1 MPTPETHE
9 QAVINLAESSDLPA
23 WALRSLKKY
32 LRRAIATAIANE
44 LDRQAN
50 DLQRKINSH
59 GAGLPHGCDVG
70 RSNYCEAW
78 RLVVSVLRA
87 RAAELRK
94 VE

>member
-1 MPTPETHE
+1 MTVPETHE
-9 QAVINLAESSDLPA
+9 QAVIDLAESSDLGD
-23 WALRSLKKY
+23 WALRSLKRY
-32 LRRAIATAIANE
+32 LRRALASAAADE

-59 GAGLPHGCDVG
+59 GAGLPHGCDAG

-94 VE
+94 AE

>member
-1 MPTPETHE
+1 MPVPETHAE
-9 QAVINLAESSDLPA
+9 GVMKLAESSDLPA
-23 WALRSLKKY
+23 WALRSMRRY
-32 LRRAIATAIANE
+32 LRRALASAAANE

-59 GAGLPHGCDVG
+59 GLGFPDNGGCA
-70 RSNYCEAW
+70 RCEAW